1 MLHYNVDKQTPEIQ
15 KQVADNTLTGPE
27 FIGQGCSYS
36 PLTDV
41 YGYYIV
47 SLSHDKK
54 IVGLVDANTR
64 FTTRWEDGNM
74 TSKMPENQTPDEWAV
89 KYGRKWYKGMFNKA
103 TGKVVRIP
111 GRHWNLHWNG
121 CYNYRSPE
129 F

>member
-15 KQVADNTLTGPE
+15 KQVADHTLAGPE

-36 PLTDV
+36 PWTDT

-47 SLSHDKK
+47 SLSHDKR
-54 IVGLVDANTR
+54 IVGLVHADSRYVTC
-64 FTTRWEDGNM
+64 WEAGDM
-74 TSKMPENQTPDEWAV
+74 TSKMPENQTPSEWAV
-89 KYGRKWYKGMFNKA
+89 KYGGKWYEGMLNKA

-111 GRHWNLHWNG
+111 GRHWNLRWNG
-121 CYNYRSPE
+121 CYNYRDPS